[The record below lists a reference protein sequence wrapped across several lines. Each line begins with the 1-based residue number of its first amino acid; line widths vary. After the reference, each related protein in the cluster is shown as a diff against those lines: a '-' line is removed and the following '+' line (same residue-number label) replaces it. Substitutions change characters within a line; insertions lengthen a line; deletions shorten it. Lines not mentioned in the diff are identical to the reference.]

1 MVSIKN
7 KVSRKKNVNTTRH
20 EKTEAILRYLAATAI
35 VFGVVTFS
43 QRSIA
48 VDAIDTSRDTFAGD
62 TVRCAI
68 AIGDNMYSK
77 ELMTGFNYE
86 LLEKFAGTDNCSM
99 TIVPATE
106 RDNYVDSLLTGCV
119 DIVVLPYKD
128 TSIAGI
134 TVSKPVEGCVWAV
147 KSGRFSHIREINL
160 WLGHYM
166 SSDEYSEMK
175 DRFFRSYN
183 PYPKAEYGI
192 RTRTISPYDSLIKKY
207 AASMGWDWR
216 MLAAVIYQESR
227 FSINSMSS
235 RGATGLMQV
244 MPSTALHYEVS
255 DLIDPEQNIIA
266 GTSHLKR
273 LQRLYR
279 STDISREEQI
289 KFVLAAY
296 NAGEGR
302 IEDCRKFAEDS
313 NMDNTRWDDIVKEIP
328 DMRDRDLVEA
338 SSLKFGRFNGSE
350 TISYVDSVLDHYK
363 AFCTICPA

>member
-1 MVSIKN
+1 
-7 KVSRKKNVNTTRH
+7 
-20 EKTEAILRYLAATAI
+20 
-35 VFGVVTFS
+35 
-43 QRSIA
+43 
-48 VDAIDTSRDTFAGD
+48 
-62 TVRCAI
+62 
-68 AIGDNMYSK
+68 
-77 ELMTGFNYE
+77 
-86 LLEKFAGTDNCSM
+86 
-99 TIVPATE
+99 
-106 RDNYVDSLLTGCV
+106 
-119 DIVVLPYKD
+119 
-128 TSIAGI
+128 
-134 TVSKPVEGCVWAV
+134 
-147 KSGRFSHIREINL
+147 
-160 WLGHYM
+160 
-166 SSDEYSEMK
+166 
-175 DRFFRSYN
+175 
-183 PYPKAEYGI
+183 
-192 RTRTISPYDSLIKKY
+192 
-207 AASMGWDWR
+207 
-216 MLAAVIYQESR
+216 
-227 FSINSMSS
+227 MSS

-302 IEDCRKFAEDS
+302 IEDCRKFAEDR
-313 NMDNTRWDDIVKEIP
+313 NLDNTRWDDIVKAIP